1 MISTSA
7 PFTEERR
14 RGTRARMAED
24 TLQVPRVQLGFQLV
38 SKLGFGYTGFTGIDN
53 SAPVSEELTLSIIKH
68 AFDKGITFFHTNE
81 VLVGKGQLR
90 LRILMLMLVP

>member
-1 MISTSA
+1 MTNKKVSVFHIE
-7 PFTEERR
+7 FWH
-14 RGTRARMAED
+14 D
-24 TLQVPRVQLGFQLV
+24 VNFQV

-81 VLVGKGQLR
+81 VLVGKVFCLSSISQR
-90 LRILMLMLVP
+90 HSMFD